1 MHSFIMYSISTF
13 ACQPRVYKINTTLII
28 IIVRIMIMVIIKI
41 KKTLAHCEMCVLW
54 TAMPLKLCVEHLGSG
69 YLTCYVTN

>member
-28 IIVRIMIMVIIKI
+28 IIVQIMIMVIIKI
-41 KKTLAHCEMCVLW
+41 KKTLAHCEMCVSVMDSY
-54 TAMPLKLCVEHLGSG
+54 ASEIVC
-69 YLTCYVTN
+69 